1 MARSTKSSIDT
12 EGDRIEQSLY
22 REKETVMKLLTALML
37 CAAVALVPA
46 CGHAPS
52 EPDLVVG
59 NGTVLRRPGRV
70 QLLVPAHR
78 LRPPLRDPRPAI
90 RFPAGR
96 SAGSL
101 HPLRERNDLASVCM
115 RGSMAEVI
123 SIARL

>member
-1 MARSTKSSIDT
+1 
-12 EGDRIEQSLY
+12 
-22 REKETVMKLLTALML
+22 MKLLTALML

-59 NGTVLRRPGRV
+59 NGTVLGAQAECSSWYLRTDSGLLYETRGLPSDFQQVGLRV
-70 QLLVPAHR
+70 
-78 LRPPLRDPRPAI
+78 
-90 RFPAGR
+90 RFT
-96 SAGSL
+96 
-101 HPLRERNDLASVCM
+101 LRERNDLASVCM